1 MTELTESTTTRR
13 PQTAAS
19 PAPAQ
24 AAPAHEQTLVTEQQV
39 LFSTAAVAVPA
50 KTRRWTIGSVA
61 GAVYAW
67 FAEAAKPPRPP
78 QYSKRYDFLE
88 NARMAREMDRL

>member
-1 MTELTESTTTRR
+1 
-13 PQTAAS
+13 
-19 PAPAQ
+19 
-24 AAPAHEQTLVTEQQV
+24 
-39 LFSTAAVAVPA
+39 VAVPA
-50 KTRRWTIGSVA
+50 KTRGWTIVSVA